1 MKEYS
6 IEKKI
11 GYFTLDNASNN
22 DTCMQELGLEL
33 NFNHKFRRLR
43 CAGHM
48 INLMAKQVLF
58 GKESNVF
65 DLEAASLSTDNDLDT
80 WRQHQLAIGNSTES
94 QPGFTSQVRE
104 RRGFTRPRKLWV
116 SKKVKP

>member
-11 GYFTLDNASNN
+11 GYFTLDNARNN

-48 INLMAKQVLF
+48 INLMAKQVYSERSQTYSIS
-58 GKESNVF
+58 K
-65 DLEAASLSTDNDLDT
+65 
-80 WRQHQLAIGNSTES
+80 QLLRVPRMIWMPGYNRDRLGNSTTWIYKS
-94 QPGFTSQVRE
+94 GQ
-104 RRGFTRPRKLWV
+104 RKAHAE
-116 SKKVKP
+116 PN